1 MTAASATPSAFGA
14 SPAERAFLRLE
25 LADALRSR
33 WVAFTAVVYT
43 LVFGGFVWLGLR
55 ESSVLGFTGI
65 SRVVLN
71 VSNAV
76 VLAVPLVALVATC
89 QAIVKA
95 RASGFFELF
104 LAQPCRRTDW
114 LAAVVASRVLVVA
127 GPLVVLLFA
136 ALAYGR
142 ATGEPALGPLV
153 LRSVAV
159 VLALVVA
166 FVGLGF
172 FISSIARTPER
183 ATVYALVAWLFGA
196 ALHDFALV
204 GALLRLRVPPAVVF
218 ALAAAN
224 PVEAARL
231 AILSGVDPEL
241 SVLGPV
247 GFWLANT
254 LGPRLTLAAGL
265 AWPAALGALAL
276 VFAARRLR
284 RADLVG

>member
-1 MTAASATPSAFGA
+1 MTAATSTFGSAS
-14 SPAERAFLRLE
+14 ERAFFRLE
-25 LADALRSR
+25 LAEAARSR
-33 WVAFTAVVYT
+33 WLAFTAAVYA

-55 ESSVLGFTGI
+55 ESTVLGFTGV

-76 VLAVPLVALVATC
+76 VLAVPLVALVASC
-89 QAIVKA
+89 QSLVKA
-95 RASGFFELF
+95 RTTGFFELF
-104 LAQPCRRTDW
+104 LAQPCRRSDW
-114 LAAVVASRVLVVA
+114 LGAVVASRLVVVV
-127 GPLVVLLFA
+127 GPLVVLLLA

-142 ATGEPALGPLV
+142 AAGEASIAPLVVRSLAVVVALG
-153 LRSVAV
+153 
-159 VLALVVA
+159 VA

-172 FISSIARTPER
+172 LASSFARTPER
-183 ATVYALVAWLFGA
+183 ATVYALVAWLVGS

-204 GALLRLRVPPAVVF
+204 GALLQARMPPAVVF

-254 LGPRLTLAAGL
+254 LGPRLTLAVGV
-265 AWPAALGALAL
+265 AWPALLGALAL
-276 VFAARRLR
+276 AITARRLR
-284 RADLVG
+284 RDDLCG